1 MIAKTI
7 AGSLPLK
14 GAIKKQPMWPKV
26 SCCSGTINEAAAPK
40 GGVFM
45 TLKEFFVLVIVPLI
59 TSIIAGIATTLFA
72 RWWNGRR

>member
-1 MIAKTI
+1 
-7 AGSLPLK
+7 
-14 GAIKKQPMWPKV
+14 MWPKV
-26 SCCSGTINEAAAPK
+26 SRCSGTINEAAAPK